1 MSDVQQDTPL
11 LTEES
16 RPKLASFVRMQ
27 RDEVRE
33 SWVLQAPERILILD
47 ETGKA
52 ILDRCGEG
60 RSLKEITETLAA
72 EYDASPGE
80 IAEDVMAVLTL
91 LAERGFLEYD

>member
-1 MSDVQQDTPL
+1 MLEQPL

-27 RDEVRE
+27 RDEVRD

-60 RSLKEITETLAA
+60 HSLKEITAALAA
-72 EYDASPGE
+72 EYDAPPGE

-91 LAERGFLEYD
+91 LAERGFLEY

>member
-1 MSDVQQDTPL
+1 MSEQPL

-16 RPKLASFVRMQ
+16 RPKLASFVRIQ

-52 ILDRCGEG
+52 ILDHCGEG
-60 RSLKEITETLAA
+60 RSLAEITQTLAI
-72 EYDASPGE
+72 EYDAPAGE

>member
-72 EYDASPGE
+72 EYDAPPGE
-80 IAEDVMAVLTL
+80 IAEDVIAVLTL